1 MARDAKGRFLPG
13 PDEDR
18 HFLTKL
24 DCRKGYQAAVLLGKL
39 PSRLR
44 VWLGWKIKYYYRGK
58 RRPA

>member
-13 PDEDR
+13 PDKDR

-24 DCRKGYQAAVLLGKL
+24 DCRKGYQAAVLMRRL

-44 VWLGWKIKYYYRGK
+44 VWLRWKIKYYYRDK